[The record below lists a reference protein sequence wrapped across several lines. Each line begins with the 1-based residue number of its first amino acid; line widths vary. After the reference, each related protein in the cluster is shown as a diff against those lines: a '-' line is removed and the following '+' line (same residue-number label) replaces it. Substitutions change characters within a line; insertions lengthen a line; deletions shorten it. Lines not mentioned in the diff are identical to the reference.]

1 MIQEYV
7 NIIKQIDEDSQR
19 KGLLKTVDRAA
30 EGNHDVFNATA

>member
-30 EGNHDVFNATA
+30 